1 MKCIVKIQSG
11 MSIGGPSF
19 HVCRFPSAVASGGYT
34 IWLFI
39 ASDIQTILLPS
50 TIFGITNALATRD
63 FRDVQSQ
70 FSAYLNT
77 VYRIPLVIGWV
88 GINLLPLTMNNQRS
102 PSSIAE
108 DSLNKP
114 WRPLPSKRLSG
125 PQAKRLMFGF
135 YALAVVY
142 SCFYSGGLRQCLGLI
157 ILGTCY
163 NSFGAGDHNPVIRN
177 IINALGYFCFNSG
190 AVEVALGSGSAV
202 FTERP
207 EARQYSL
214 RLWIMVIT
222 TIILTTMHV
231 QDMCDQE
238 GDAKRGRRTLPL
250 VIGDAAARWSIALP
264 MPVWGVICPLL
275 ADSGPLATGL
285 SFVLAFAVAIRML
298 MWRDTASDRMTFRV
312 WNLWI
317 SVVYML
323 PLLGSVSLS

>member
-1 MKCIVKIQSG
+1 
-11 MSIGGPSF
+11 MSVGGPNF
-19 HVCRFPSAVASGGYT
+19 HICQFSSAVASSGYT
-34 IWLFI
+34 LWLFI
-39 ASDIQTILLPS
+39 ASDVQTILLPS
-50 TIFGITNALATRD
+50 TIFGITNALAALD
-63 FRDVQSQ
+63 FRSVQSP
-70 FSAYLNT
+70 SSPYLNT
-77 VYRIPLVIGWV
+77 VHRIPLIIGWV

-114 WRPLPSKRLSG
+114 WRPLPSGRLSG
-125 PQAKRLMFGF
+125 SQTKRLMLGF
-135 YALAVVY
+135 YALALVY
-142 SCFYSGGLRQCLGLI
+142 SFYSGGYRQCLGLI
-157 ILGTCY
+157 VLGTCY

-190 AVEVALGSGSAV
+190 AVEVALGSGSAG
-202 FTERP
+202 FTETS
-207 EARQYSL
+207 ARQYSL

-222 TIILTTMHV
+222 AIILTTMHV

-250 VIGDAAARWSIALP
+250 VIGDTAARWSIALP

-275 ADSGPLATGL
+275 AGSGPLAGGL
-285 SFVLAFAVAIRML
+285 SVVLAFAVAIRML

-323 PLLGSVSLS
+323 PLLGGVGVSLS

>member
-1 MKCIVKIQSG
+1 MKCTAKIQSD
-11 MSIGGPSF
+11 MSVSGPKFYIYQFS
-19 HVCRFPSAVASGGYT
+19 SAVASSGYT
-34 IWLFI
+34 LWLFI
-39 ASDIQTILLPS
+39 ASDVQTILLPS
-50 TIFGITNALATRD
+50 TIFGITNALAALDLRD
-63 FRDVQSQ
+63 IQSQ
-70 FSAYLNT
+70 SPAYLNT
-77 VYRIPLVIGWV
+77 VHRIPLIIGWV

-114 WRPLPSKRLSG
+114 WRPLPSGRLSG
-125 PQAKRLMFGF
+125 SQTKRLMLGF

-142 SCFYSGGLRQCLGLI
+142 GFYSGGLRQCLGLVV
-157 ILGTCY
+157 LSTCY

-177 IINALGYFCFNSG
+177 ITNALGYFCFNSG
-190 AVEVALGSGSAV
+190 AVEVALGSGSAL
-202 FTERP
+202 TEP
-207 EARQYSL
+207 EAGQYPL

-222 TIILTTMHV
+222 AIILTTMHV

-250 VIGDAAARWSIALP
+250 VIGDAVARWSIALP

-275 ADSGPLATGL
+275 AGSGPLAAGL
-285 SFVLAFAVAIRML
+285 SVVLAFAVAIRML
-298 MWRDTASDRMTFRV
+298 IWRDTASDRMTFRV

-323 PLLGSVSLS
+323 PLLGGVGVSLS

>member
-1 MKCIVKIQSG
+1 MLV
-11 MSIGGPSF
+11 GGPNF
-19 HVCRFPSAVASGGYT
+19 PICRCSSAVASSGYT
-34 IWLFI
+34 LWLFI
-39 ASDIQTILLPS
+39 ASDVQTILLPS
-50 TIFGITNALATRD
+50 TIFGITNALAVLD
-63 FRDVQSQ
+63 FRDLQSQ
-70 FSAYLNT
+70 SPAYLNT
-77 VYRIPLVIGWV
+77 VHRISLIIGWV

-114 WRPLPSKRLSG
+114 WRPLPSGRLTGS
-125 PQAKRLMFGF
+125 QTKRLMLGF
-135 YALAVVY
+135 YALALVY
-142 SCFYSGGLRQCLGLI
+142 SFYSGGLRQCLGLVV
-157 ILGTCY
+157 LSTCY

-190 AVEVALGSGSAV
+190 AVEVALGSGSAG
-202 FTERP
+202 FTETP
-207 EARQYSL
+207 ARQYSL
-214 RLWIMVIT
+214 RLWIMVISA
-222 TIILTTMHV
+222 IILTTMHV

-275 ADSGPLATGL
+275 AGSGPLAAGL
-285 SFVLAFAVAIRML
+285 SVVLAFAVAIRML

-323 PLLGSVSLS
+323 PLLGGVGASLS

>member
-1 MKCIVKIQSG
+1 
-11 MSIGGPSF
+11 MSVGGPNF
-19 HVCRFPSAVASGGYT
+19 HFCQFSSAVASSGYT
-34 IWLFI
+34 LWLFI
-39 ASDIQTILLPS
+39 ASDVQTILLPS
-50 TIFGITNALATRD
+50 TIFGITNALAALD
-63 FRDVQSQ
+63 FRGGQSP
-70 FSAYLNT
+70 SPAYLNT
-77 VYRIPLVIGWV
+77 VHRIPLIIAWV

-114 WRPLPSKRLSG
+114 WRPLPSGRLSG
-125 PQAKRLMFGF
+125 SQTKRLMLGF
-135 YALAVVY
+135 YALALVY
-142 SCFYSGGLRQCLGLI
+142 SFYSGGHRQCLGLI
-157 ILGTCY
+157 VLSTCY
-163 NSFGAGDHNPVIRN
+163 NSFGAGDQNPVIRN

-190 AVEVALGSGSAV
+190 AVEVALGSGSAG
-202 FTERP
+202 FTETP
-207 EARQYSL
+207 ARQYSL

-222 TIILTTMHV
+222 AIILTTMHV

-250 VIGDAAARWSIALP
+250 VIGDAAARWSISLP

-275 ADSGPLATGL
+275 AGSGPLAAGL
-285 SFVLAFAVAIRML
+285 SVLLAFAVAIRML

-323 PLLGSVSLS
+323 PLLGGVGVSFS